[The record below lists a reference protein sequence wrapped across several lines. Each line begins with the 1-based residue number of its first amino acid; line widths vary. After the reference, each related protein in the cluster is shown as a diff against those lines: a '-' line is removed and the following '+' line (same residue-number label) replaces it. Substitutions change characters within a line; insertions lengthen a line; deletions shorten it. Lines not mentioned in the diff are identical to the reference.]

1 MDKFQH
7 KLRWLIVT
15 GSTVGFMGGWALLA
29 HAGKPV
35 SNTNTYVDDSPSF
48 TPTTTQTTL
57 QTTAPGKLPPIDFN
71 AIEAGRG
78 TTNLQP
84 LPIVPDTQPA
94 PVFRPRFRTR
104 SS

>member
-7 KLRWLIVT
+7 KLRLLIVT

-35 SNTNTYVDDSPSF
+35 SNTDTFVDDTSSAS
-48 TPTTTQTTL
+48 
-57 QTTAPGKLPPIDFN
+57 APITVQVAAPAQLPPLDFK
-71 AIEAGRG
+71 AIEAGHG
-78 TTNLQP
+78 ATSVQP

-104 SS
+104 TS

>member
-35 SNTNTYVDDSPSF
+35 SNTDTYVEDTSF
-48 TPTTTQTTL
+48 TPPTTVQS
-57 QTTAPGKLPPIDFN
+57 APPANLPPLDFS

-104 SS
+104 TS

>member
-35 SNTNTYVDDSPSF
+35 SNTDTYVDDSASF
-48 TPTTTQTTL
+48 TPATTQITRL
-57 QTTAPGKLPPIDFN
+57 APLPPLDFN

-78 TTNLQP
+78 TTSVQP
-84 LPIVPDTQPA
+84 VQIVPDTQAQPA

-104 SS
+104 TS

>member
-7 KLRWLIVT
+7 KLRLLIVT

-35 SNTNTYVDDSPSF
+35 SSTDTFVNDTSF
-48 TPTTTQTTL
+48 APV
-57 QTTAPGKLPPIDFN
+57 TAQVAAPAPLPPLDFT

-78 TTNLQP
+78 STSVQP

-104 SS
+104 TS